1 MPDRYDRLSNQIF
14 NRVATI
20 TIIDVP
26 SGEGSRCSARADMKI
41 VAICLVGLTMD
52 QARTSV
58 MPWLFAWMIAGVMKT
73 LLSYYAMWQLVLRNC
88 AWSVND
94 PVK

>member
-1 MPDRYDRLSNQIF
+1 MPDRYDRLSNRIF

-58 MPWLFAWMIAGVMKT
+58 MPWLAVCLDDHEDIA
-73 LLSYYAMWQLVLRNC
+73 
-88 AWSVND
+88 
-94 PVK
+94 